1 MASTSGL
8 WFNDSDVYKIVEG
21 MACHTA
27 LKNDPELEKLT
38 DKLVKLL
45 ADAQCEDG
53 YLDIYS
59 LFTIH

>member
-1 MASTSGL
+1 MS
-8 WFNDSDVYKIVEG
+8 
-21 MACHTA
+21 CHTA
-27 LKNDPELEKLT
+27 LKNDPELEKQT

-53 YLDIYS
+53 YLDTYS